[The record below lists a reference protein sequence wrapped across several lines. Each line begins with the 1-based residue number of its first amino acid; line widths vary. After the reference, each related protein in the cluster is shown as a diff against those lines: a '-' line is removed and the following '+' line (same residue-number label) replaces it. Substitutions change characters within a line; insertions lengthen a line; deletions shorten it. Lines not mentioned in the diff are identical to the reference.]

1 MATVRYHGVRKD
13 FDRSEIIRGVDLDI
27 ADGEFV
33 VFVGPSGCGKTT
45 LLRLLAGLE
54 HLTSGDIF
62 IGRRNVSEVPARD
75 RNIAMVFQ
83 NYALYPHM
91 TVAENIGF
99 GLKLRGMARADREAR
114 IRDAASLLGLG
125 ELLDRKPRALSGGQR
140 QRVAMGRAIVRDPDV
155 FLMDEPLSNLDAQLR
170 TQMRADIRDLQSHLG
185 TTTIYVT
192 HDQVEAITMADR
204 IVVIRDGV
212 VQQFGSPAEL
222 YDRPANRFVAGF
234 IGSPAMNF
242 LNLRR
247 DGAARFTTETGC
259 GLPVDGP
266 LKARLDKVES
276 CLLGL
281 RPRDLSLVNG
291 TTPPVAWHASV
302 RLVEPLG
309 GESLVHV
316 DLSGQPLTLRV
327 DGVPGLRPGEE
338 VSVGFDPARTPVHL
352 FDAATEQRIA

>member
-1 MATVRYHGVRKD
+1 MATVRYRGVQKA
-13 FDRSEIIRGVDLDI
+13 FDRTEIIRGVDLDI

-62 IGRRNVSEVPARD
+62 IGSRNVSDVPARD
-75 RNIAMVFQ
+75 RYIAMVFQ

-99 GLKLRGMARADREAR
+99 GLKLRGLARADREAKV
-114 IRDAASLLGLG
+114 RDAAKLLGLG

-170 TQMRADIRDLQSHLG
+170 TQMRTDIKGLQNHLG

-192 HDQVEAITMADR
+192 HDQVEAVTMADR
-204 IVVIRDGV
+204 IVVIRDGI
-212 VQQFGSPAEL
+212 VQQFGTPAEL
-222 YDRPANRFVAGF
+222 YDRPANRFVASF

-242 LNLRR
+242 LRMSR
-247 DGAARFTTETGC
+247 DGADRFTTDTGYS
-259 GLPVDGP
+259 LPVDGP
-266 LKARLDKVES
+266 LGSRLDTVDR

-291 TTPPVAWHASV
+291 AAPAVAWRAAV

-316 DLSGQPLTLRV
+316 DLKGQPLTLRV
-327 DGVPGLRPGEE
+327 DGASKLRPGEE
-338 VSVGFDPARTPVHL
+338 VNVGFDPARTPVHL